1 MNESN
6 LGLDLKGGMNVTME
20 VSLVD
25 LIRSMSNYSSDPTF
39 NKALLNAQAAQSN
52 SQKDY
57 VTLFVEEFQKLD
69 ANGKLAAIFATKE
82 LQDRVTF
89 NSTNEQVKKVIQTE
103 ANAAFDRT
111 YQILKTRI
119 DKFGVTQPNVQK
131 LGNGRILVELP
142 GIKEPERV
150 RKLLQGTAKLINTGF

>member
-1 MNESN
+1 
-6 LGLDLKGGMNVTME
+6 MNVTME